1 MARLWLLLAC
11 ANALHVQHTPVHRLT
26 AVGHAARPLARRAS
40 VPTAKLLSRR
50 VLDFASNDA
59 QHEFGMQGNIL
70 GFAPKGDAGLL
81 MVLAFFVAR
90 THRLPAADLAFAL
103 VYPLYLMLANVVRF
117 DRCLERSRAEKRF
130 QPLLREGRGT
140 WFKRYILSYALVS
153 LALPLPFVFLAPRAV
168 AAAAAPHLFLTA
180 VQSAVESLT
189 AHQRFAP
196 LLRLLVPIG
205 FNVYRLGTL
214 REWCLAAFCP
224 VRATADPH
232 PHPHPHP
239 NANPNPDPDP
249 DPSPSPNQAR
259 QTGPGAPL
267 WAVAWAA
274 GGLALAL
281 TNALLWSYNLFVFL
295 LLRVAP
301 QYLDPL
307 QFGAPPVD
315 WKFAL
320 LPLAPE
326 GAPLPDDVPRG
337 APGPP
342 GTSPSPPS
350 STVDATTSST

>member
-50 VLDFASNDA
+50 VLDFASNDV

-140 WFKRYILSYALVS
+140 WFGGIFSYALVS
-153 LALPLPFVFLAPRAV
+153 LALPLPFVFLAPRTS
-168 AAAAAPHLFLTA
+168 PPPQRRTF
-180 VQSAVESLT
+180 SSRRCGAVESLT

-214 REWCLAAFCP
+214 RKWCLAAFCA
-224 VRATADPH
+224 VRAT
-232 PHPHPHP
+232 
-239 NANPNPDPDP
+239 
-249 DPSPSPNQAR
+249 
-259 QTGPGAPL
+259 
-267 WAVAWAA
+267 
-274 GGLALAL
+274 
-281 TNALLWSYNLFVFL
+281 
-295 LLRVAP
+295 
-301 QYLDPL
+301 
-307 QFGAPPVD
+307 
-315 WKFAL
+315 
-320 LPLAPE
+320 
-326 GAPLPDDVPRG
+326 
-337 APGPP
+337 
-342 GTSPSPPS
+342 
-350 STVDATTSST
+350 

>member
-1 MARLWLLLAC
+1 MLARLSLLLAC
-11 ANALHVQHTPVHRLT
+11 ANALHVQHAPVHRLT

-50 VLDFASNDA
+50 LLDFASNDV

-70 GFAPKGDAGLL
+70 GLAPKGDAGLL

-117 DRCLERSRAEKRF
+117 DRCLERSRAEQRF

-214 REWCLAAFCP
+214 REWCLAAFC
-224 VRATADPH
+224 T
-232 PHPHPHP
+232 
-239 NANPNPDPDP
+239 
-249 DPSPSPNQAR
+249 AR

-267 WAVAWAA
+267 WALAWAA

-326 GAPLPDDVPRG
+326 GAPLPDDVALG

-342 GTSPSPPS
+342 GTPPSPPS
-350 STVDATTSST
+350 STADVTTSST